1 MSSALRPETGLDLPP
16 DRPPRVGIIGGGQLA
31 RMMAQAAVSLGV
43 EVHVLA
49 GSSDEGVPGVFAS
62 VTTGDPEDVAAIDAF
77 ADTVD
82 VVTFDH
88 ENVSWEALDALVA
101 RGVIVHPGP
110 ETMRSADKALQREH
124 LARAG
129 EEAAA
134 QRDAAE
140 WVATLTDTPYGD
152 FGRPEAE
159 RVAIHREMVQKLIA
173 EGKAYCCTCP
183 PDELERKRKKAL
195 AEGST
200 IVFVDESGLSQRPHR
215 VRTWSPRGQTPV
227 LQYAFNWKS
236 FSVIAGI
243 TVLNFYFRL
252 HDGAVKSP
260 QVVEFL
266 GLLLRHIRGK
276 LLVVWDGAAIHRS
289 REVAA
294 FIEGNSRRLDVHRLP
309 AYAPELNPAEYIWGH
324 LKNHELANFCAKH
337 GWELSMRATAA
348 LRRMRRRPRLVEAF
362 WKQAELW

>member
-1 MSSALRPETGLDLPP
+1 
-16 DRPPRVGIIGGGQLA
+16 
-31 RMMAQAAVSLGV
+31 
-43 EVHVLA
+43 
-49 GSSDEGVPGVFAS
+49 
-62 VTTGDPEDVAAIDAF
+62 
-77 ADTVD
+77 
-82 VVTFDH
+82 
-88 ENVSWEALDALVA
+88 
-101 RGVIVHPGP
+101 
-110 ETMRSADKALQREH
+110 
-124 LARAG
+124 
-129 EEAAA
+129 
-134 QRDAAE
+134 
-140 WVATLTDTPYGD
+140 
-152 FGRPEAE
+152 
-159 RVAIHREMVQKLIA
+159 
-173 EGKAYCCTCP
+173 
-183 PDELERKRKKAL
+183 
-195 AEGST
+195 
-200 IVFVDESGLSQRPHR
+200 
-215 VRTWSPRGQTPV
+215 V

-266 GLLLRHIRGK
+266 GLLLRHIRCK